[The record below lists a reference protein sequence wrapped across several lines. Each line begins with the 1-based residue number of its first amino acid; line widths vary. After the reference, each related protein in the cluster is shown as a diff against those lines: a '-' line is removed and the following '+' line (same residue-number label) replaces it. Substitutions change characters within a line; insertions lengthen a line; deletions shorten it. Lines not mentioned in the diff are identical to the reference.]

1 MENNPYEVDVKTI
14 QSFKTED
21 YTEYEKMFKSMDTDK
36 SGFIEKGELL
46 KVMHNLGYRSMVE
59 EDLTKILAEI
69 DLNKQGPKSFLQG
82 VPHDDEERERRTRIN
97 SLGLEGVHINNLYEE
112 CRSGLLLLTLIDK
125 IKPGTVN
132 WKMVDKNAKNP
143 FKVAVNCNEVI
154 NASKKSGYSIV
165 GI

>member
-69 DLNKQGPKSFLQG
+69 DLNKDQKVSFKEYLMMMKKVKGEQGSTQEAFTNKAGKEFIKVGTDFSFQSFS
-82 VPHDDEERERRTRIN
+82 VEERTAFTKVIN
-97 SLGLEGVHINNLYEE
+97 TV
-112 CRSGLLLLTLIDK
+112 LIDDPVCK
-125 IKPGTVN
+125 KYLPIDPNTN
-132 WKMVDKNAKNP
+132 ELFTMLKN
-143 FKVAVNCNEVI
+143 
-154 NASKKSGYSIV
+154 
-165 GI
+165 GIILCI

>member
-46 KVMHNLGYRSMVE
+46 KVMHNLGYSSMVE

-69 DLNKQGPKSFLQG
+69 DLNKDQKVSFKEYLMMMKKVKGEQG
-82 VPHDDEERERRTRIN
+82 
-97 SLGLEGVHINNLYEE
+97 
-112 CRSGLLLLTLIDK
+112 
-125 IKPGTVN
+125 
-132 WKMVDKNAKNP
+132 
-143 FKVAVNCNEVI
+143 
-154 NASKKSGYSIV
+154 SIH
-165 GI
+165 